1 MTKYVARPE
10 TPRDQI
16 ARLSF
21 LALLSSPPLPALALP
36 APMSEQELNDK
47 SDIVA
52 VVRVLSVTC
61 TAITQDEKTGEELP
75 SYMAQLRLLDVKK
88 GDAKKGDV
96 VLVTWRAVPT
106 KIVGPW
112 AVYYYPG
119 EEVLTH
125 LVKKSGGVSYGSTWW
140 NAKGDDITKPE
151 SVELPKAPGQT
162 RGAARDASRSRCR
175 SS

>member
-1 MTKYVARPE
+1 MRP
-10 TPRDQI
+10 I
-16 ARLSF
+16 YM
-21 LALLSSPPLPALALP
+21 LASIILAATVLPALALP

-52 VVRVLSVTC
+52 TVRVLSVTC
-61 TAITQDEKTGEELP
+61 TAITPDEKTGEELP
-75 SYMAQLRLLDVKK
+75 SYMAQLRLIEVKK

-112 AVYYYPG
+112 TVNYYPG

-140 NAKGDDITKPE
+140 NAKSDDATAPE
-151 SVELPKAPGQT
+151 SFELPKQPGQT
-162 RGAARDASRSRCR
+162 MVPRGTKHEQTPL
-175 SS
+175 